1 MKNVNLHDC
10 FKVEARL
17 QNQIYCKNLPTHHC
31 LMDNFFVWYAYSK
44 LFIYD
49 LEKKT
54 TITKDPYPKNVEVIT
69 QSLSNSILIMCP
81 CKKTVIDL
89 WNLKTWKKIKSI
101 KLPKNFIIHE
111 IISTNDHTI
120 VVVSQTEVLIYDTN
134 KDKKTIFCYYLVD
147 NQGGDPIFQNL
158 FVEKIN
164 ESLIMIYHRINVDL
178 RFYPSTFIINWEIG
192 RVVTILDN
200 FYYMMRKDIDNLS
213 PFIDCNNGRVYT
225 NKYNPN
231 FINKIKGKI
240 IYDVCSYNHPTLIDK
255 DVNNVLNKI
264 SPSQQLTIIPIVFLD
279 RFAIYFDS
287 HKLIILDI
295 KQEKNIYESPL
306 KESMEIIIRQIIWNN
321 YIFIIDMRT
330 IFVYKVDYQKINEY
344 LLDYLKNLNEKE

>member
-1 MKNVNLHDC
+1 MKSINLYDC

-17 QNQIYCKNLPTHHC
+17 VNQTYYKNFSTHHC
-31 LMDNFFVWYAYSK
+31 IMDNFFVWYACSK

-54 TITKDPYPKNVEVIT
+54 MTTKELYPKNVEVIT
-69 QSLSNSILIMCP
+69 QSLSNSILMMCP
-81 CKKTVIDL
+81 FKKNVIDL

-120 VVVSQTEVLIYDTN
+120 IVVSQTYVFIYDTN
-134 KDKKTIFCYYLVD
+134 NNKKQIFCYYLVN
-147 NQGGDPIFQNL
+147 NQGGDPGFQNL

-164 ESLIMIYHRINVDL
+164 ESLIMIYHRINESE

-192 RVVTILDN
+192 KVVTILGN
-200 FYYMMRKDIDNLS
+200 FYYANRNNVDNIF

-231 FINKIKGKI
+231 FIKKIKGKT
-240 IYDVCSYNHPTLIDK
+240 IYDDCSVTHPTLIDK
-255 DVNNVLNKI
+255 DVNNFLRK
-264 SPSQQLTIIPIVFLD
+264 PSAPKMLTIITKLFLN
-279 RFAIYFDS
+279 RFAIYIDS
-287 HKLIILDI
+287 NKLIIIDI
-295 KQEKNIYESPL
+295 KQEKNIYECPL
-306 KESMEIIIRQIIWNN
+306 KESMEMIIRQIVWND
-321 YIFIIDMRT
+321 YIFFIELRT
-330 IFVYKVDYQKINEY
+330 IFLFKVDYQKINEF
-344 LLDYLKNLNEKE
+344 LLDYLKNINETE